1 MVNKKEIKKPR
12 QIVSFLAMTKASVL
26 MTLRNPTSLFFN
38 FLFPFIFITIFG
50 LLNWENAKFDLVVK
64 PNSMKTGIVYEALQK
79 VDALN
84 LVTDKNEEQIL
95 DGLKKGQVAVT
106 LDIQETGTFNIAPG
120 VDMPVYDVHLESS
133 AGAPQAAN
141 SITSIV
147 NAVIG
152 QINASVSQNAPKVVN
167 ETQSVV
173 EGRKYKQIDFVLPG
187 QLAFALLSNALF
199 GISFTIMMYKKN
211 LILKRFFATPVKKF
225 NILGAE
231 VLSKTL
237 IAILQSIIIIA
248 AGYFLF
254 HFTLANGWI
263 TAISMLVLSLVGI
276 LVFLAFGL
284 LATSIAKNE
293 DSLTP
298 ITQLFMMP
306 QLFLSGAFF
315 PIENFP
321 KFIQPV
327 AHILPMTLLNEAFKK
342 VAFEGV
348 ALSATLPQI
357 GGLLAW
363 GVGLYILVLIL
374 FKWE

>member
-1 MVNKKEIKKPR
+1 MVNKKTIKKPR
-12 QIVSFLAMTKASVL
+12 QFVAFLAMTKASVL
-26 MTLRNPTSLFFN
+26 MSLRNPTSLFFN

-64 PNSMKTGIVYEALQK
+64 PNSMKTGIVYEALEK
-79 VDALN
+79 IDALN

-106 LDIQETGTFNIAPG
+106 LDVQEAGFVNIAPG

-152 QINASVSQNAPKVVN
+152 QINASVSQNAPKLVN
-167 ETQSVV
+167 ETLSVV

-211 LILKRFFATPVKKF
+211 LILKRFFATPVRKF

-237 IAILQSIIIIA
+237 IAILQSVIIIA

-263 TAISMLVLSLVGI
+263 TVLSMLVLSLVGI

-284 LATSIAKNE
+284 LAASIAKNE

-315 PIENFP
+315 SIESFP

-327 AHILPMTLLNEAFKK
+327 AHILPMTLLNDAFKK

-348 ALSATLPQI
+348 ALSTTLPEI

>member
-1 MVNKKEIKKPR
+1 MVNKKDIKKPR
-12 QIVSFLAMTKASVL
+12 QFVAFLAMTKASVL
-26 MTLRNPTSLFFN
+26 MSLRNPTSLFFN

-84 LVTDKNEEQIL
+84 LVTDKTEEQIL

-106 LDIQETGTFNIAPG
+106 LDVQGNGYVNIAPG
-120 VDMPVYDVHLESS
+120 VDMPVYGVHLESS

-152 QINASVSQNAPKVVN
+152 QINASVSQNAPKIIN

-211 LILKRFFATPVKKF
+211 LILKRFFATPVRKF

-237 IAILQSIIIIA
+237 IAILQSVIIIA

-263 TAISMLVLSLVGI
+263 TVLSMLVLSLVGI

-284 LATSIAKNE
+284 LAASIAKNE

-315 PIENFP
+315 SIESFP
-321 KFIQPV
+321 KIIQPI

-348 ALSATLPQI
+348 ALSATLPEI

>member
-1 MVNKKEIKKPR
+1 MVNKKTIKKPR
-12 QIVSFLAMTKASVL
+12 QFVAFLAMTKASVL
-26 MTLRNPTSLFFN
+26 MSLRNPTSLFFN

-64 PNSMKTGIVYEALQK
+64 PNSIKTGIVYEALQK

-84 LVTDKNEEQIL
+84 LVTDKSDEQIQE
-95 DGLKKGQVAVT
+95 GLKKGQVAVA
-106 LDIQETGTFNIAPG
+106 LDVQETGIVNIAPG
-120 VDMPVYDVHLESS
+120 VTMPVYDVHLDSS
-133 AGAPQAAN
+133 AGAPQAAG

-147 NAVIG
+147 NAVVG
-152 QINASVSQNAPKVVN
+152 QINASVSQNAPKIVN
-167 ETQSVV
+167 ETNTVV
-173 EGRKYKQIDFVLPG
+173 EGRKYQQIDFILPG

-199 GISFTIMMYKKN
+199 GISFTLMMFKKN
-211 LILKRFFATPVKKF
+211 LILKRYFATPVRKF

-237 IAILQSIIIIA
+237 IAILQSAIIIA

-263 TAISMLVLSLVGI
+263 TVLSMLVLSLVGI
-276 LVFLAFGL
+276 IVFLAFGL

-321 KFIQPV
+321 KFIQPI
-327 AHILPMTLLNEAFKK
+327 AHVFPMTLLNEAFKK

-348 ALSATLPQI
+348 ALSTTLPQI

-363 GVGLYILVLIL
+363 GVGIYILVLIL

>member
-1 MVNKKEIKKPR
+1 MVNKKNIKKPR
-12 QIVSFLAMTKASVL
+12 QFVAFLAMTKASVL
-26 MTLRNPTSLFFN
+26 MSLRNPTSLFFN

-64 PNSMKTGIVYEALQK
+64 PNSIKTGIVYEALDK

-84 LVTDKNEEQIL
+84 LVTDKSDEQIQE
-95 DGLKKGQVAVT
+95 GLKKGQVAVA
-106 LDIQETGTFNIAPG
+106 LDVQETGTVDIAPG
-120 VDMPVYDVHLESS
+120 VTMPVYDVHLDSS
-133 AGAPQAAN
+133 AGAPQAAG

-147 NAVIG
+147 NAVVG
-152 QINASVSQNAPKVVN
+152 QINASVSQNAPKIVN
-167 ETQSVV
+167 ETNTVV
-173 EGRKYKQIDFVLPG
+173 EGRKYQQIDFILPG

-199 GISFTIMMYKKN
+199 GISFTLMMFKKN
-211 LILKRFFATPVKKF
+211 LILKRYFATPVRKF

-237 IAILQSIIIIA
+237 IAILQSAIIIA

-254 HFTLANGWI
+254 HFTLANGWV
-263 TAISMLVLSLVGI
+263 TVLSMLVLSLVGI
-276 LVFLAFGL
+276 IVFLAFGL

-327 AHILPMTLLNEAFKK
+327 AHVLPMTLLNEAFKK

-348 ALSATLPQI
+348 ALSTTLPQI

-363 GVGLYILVLIL
+363 GVGIYILVLIL

>member
-1 MVNKKEIKKPR
+1 MVNKKDIKKPR
-12 QIVSFLAMTKASVL
+12 QFVSFLAMTKASVL
-26 MTLRNPTSLFFN
+26 MSLRNPTSLFFN
-38 FLFPFIFITIFG
+38 FLFPFIFITVFG
-50 LLNWENAKFDLVVK
+50 LLNWENAKFDLVVE

-84 LVTDKNEEQIL
+84 LVTDKNEEQIF

-106 LDIQETGTFNIAPG
+106 LDIQENGTVNIAHG
-120 VDMPVYDVHLESS
+120 VDMPVYDVHLDSS

-141 SITSIV
+141 SIISIV

-173 EGRKYKQIDFVLPG
+173 EGRKYQQIDFVLPG

-211 LILKRFFATPVKKF
+211 LILKRFFATPVRKF

-237 IAILQSIIIIA
+237 IAILQSAIIIA

-263 TAISMLVLSLVGI
+263 TVLSMLVLSLVGI

-321 KFIQPV
+321 KIIQPI
-327 AHILPMTLLNEAFKK
+327 AHVLPMTLLNEAFKK

-363 GVGLYILVLIL
+363 GVGIYILVLIL

>member
-1 MVNKKEIKKPR
+1 MVNKKTIKKPR
-12 QIVSFLAMTKASVL
+12 QFVAFLAMTKASVL
-26 MTLRNPTSLFFN
+26 MSLRNPTSLFFN

-64 PNSMKTGIVYEALQK
+64 PNSIKTGIVYEALQK

-84 LVTDKNEEQIL
+84 LVTDKSDEQIQE
-95 DGLKKGQVAVT
+95 GLKKGQVAVA
-106 LDIQETGTFNIAPG
+106 LDVQETGIVNIAPG
-120 VDMPVYDVHLESS
+120 VTMPVYDVHLDSS
-133 AGAPQAAN
+133 AGAPQAAG

-147 NAVIG
+147 NAVVG
-152 QINASVSQNAPKVVN
+152 QINASVSQNAPKIVN
-167 ETQSVV
+167 ETNTVV
-173 EGRKYKQIDFVLPG
+173 EGRKYQQIDFILPG

-199 GISFTIMMYKKN
+199 GISFTLMMFKKN
-211 LILKRFFATPVKKF
+211 LILKRYFATPVRKF

-237 IAILQSIIIIA
+237 IAILQSAIIIA

-263 TAISMLVLSLVGI
+263 TVLSMLVLSLVGI
-276 LVFLAFGL
+276 IVFLAFGL
-284 LATSIAKNE
+284 LATSIAKND

-321 KFIQPV
+321 KFIQPI
-327 AHILPMTLLNEAFKK
+327 AHVFPMTLLNEAFKK

-348 ALSATLPQI
+348 ALSTTLPQI

-363 GVGLYILVLIL
+363 GVGIYILVLIL

>member
-1 MVNKKEIKKPR
+1 MVNKKDIKKPR
-12 QIVSFLAMTKASVL
+12 QFVAFLAMTKASVL
-26 MTLRNPTSLFFN
+26 MSLRNPTSLFFN

-84 LVTDKNEEQIL
+84 LVTDKSEADIQ
-95 DGLKKGQVAVT
+95 DGLKKGQVAVA
-106 LDIQETGTFNIAPG
+106 LDIQESGSVNIAPG

-152 QINASVSQNAPKVVN
+152 QINTSVTQNAPKIVN
-167 ETQSVV
+167 ETFSVI
-173 EGRKYKQIDFVLPG
+173 EGRKYSQIDFILPG
-187 QLAFALLSNALF
+187 QLAFALLTNALF
-199 GISFTIMMYKKN
+199 GISFTLMMFKKN
-211 LILKRFFATPVKKF
+211 LILKRYFATPVKKI

-231 VLSKTL
+231 VTSKAL
-237 IAILQSIIIIA
+237 IAIFQSAIIIA
-248 AGYFLF
+248 FGYFLF
-254 HFTLANGWI
+254 DFTLANGWV
-263 TAISMLVLSLVGI
+263 TVFSMLTLSLVGI
-276 LVFLAFGL
+276 FVFLSLGL
-284 LATSIAKNE
+284 LIVSIAKNE

-298 ITQLFMMP
+298 LAQLFMMP

-321 KFIQPV
+321 KFIQPI
-327 AHILPMTLLNEAFKK
+327 AHVLPMTLLNEAFKK

-363 GVGLYILVLIL
+363 GVGIYILVLIL

>member
-1 MVNKKEIKKPR
+1 MVNKKTIKKPR
-12 QIVSFLAMTKASVL
+12 QFVAFLAMTKASVL
-26 MTLRNPTSLFFN
+26 MSLRNPTSLFFN

-64 PNSMKTGIVYEALQK
+64 PDSLKTGIVYEALEK
-79 VDALN
+79 VEALN
-84 LVTDKNEEQIL
+84 LVTGKSEEEIQ
-95 DGLKKGQVAVT
+95 DGLKKGQIAVA
-106 LDIQETGTFNIAPG
+106 LDVQETGSVNIAPG
-120 VDMPVYDVHLESS
+120 VDMPVYDVQLESS
-133 AGAPQAAN
+133 AGAPQAAG
-141 SITSIV
+141 SISSIV
-147 NAVIG
+147 NAVVG
-152 QINASVSQNAPKVVN
+152 QINASVSQNAPKIAN
-167 ETQSVV
+167 ETNTVV
-173 EGRKYKQIDFVLPG
+173 EGRKYQQIDFILPG

-211 LILKRFFATPVKKF
+211 LVLKRFFATPVRKF

-237 IAILQSIIIIA
+237 IAILQSVIIIA

-263 TAISMLVLSLVGI
+263 TVLSMLVLSLVGI

-284 LATSIAKNE
+284 LAASIAKNE

-321 KFIQPV
+321 KIIQPI
-327 AHILPMTLLNEAFKK
+327 AHVLPMTLLNEAFKK

-363 GVGLYILVLIL
+363 GVGIYILVLIL